1 MSLSTNSLGGGHQR
15 ERERDEEGTGAG
27 QIYNTG
33 IAEFRTPDG
42 GGFLSRVCKSEL
54 EAID

>member
-1 MSLSTNSLGGGHQR
+1 MEDIR

-54 EAID
+54 EAIDCLDS